1 MLINIEQIK
10 PMCMVNDNEPINDR
24 MSRILTRA
32 ISLLNIVISGR
43 QITVPTPIKIS
54 PN

>member
-1 MLINIEQIK
+1 
-10 PMCMVNDNEPINDR
+10 MCMVNDNEPINDR

-43 QITVPTPIKIS
+43 QITVPTPSKKS